1 MQNGVVIRHPILVF
15 RRSLFDASAQAAGQ
29 GGGADLAVDEGV
41 AAGNGSAVYQT
52 CESADLGHAQ
62 KVAALRKL

>member
-1 MQNGVVIRHPILVF
+1 MDRLHPILLF
-15 RRSLFDASAQAAGQ
+15 SRSLFDASAQTAGK

-52 CESADLGHAQ
+52 CESADFRHAK

>member
-1 MQNGVVIRHPILVF
+1 MHKRNGVAAYHPILVF
-15 RRSLFDASAQAAGQ
+15 RRSLFDASAHAAGK

-52 CESADLGHAQ
+52 GESADLGHAQ
-62 KVAALRKL
+62 KVAAF